1 MGCKALCLN
10 ALTGLFVSVIVNLSL
25 YGFPGGLEEKQ
36 KDPLGGAL
44 GKVHIVFVLYSFNTS
59 EELGCH

>member
-10 ALTGLFVSVIVNLSL
+10 ALTGLFVSAIVGLSL
-25 YGFPGGLEEKQ
+25 YGFPGGLEGEK
-36 KDPLGGAL
+36 KDPFGEAL
-44 GKVHIVFVLYSFNTS
+44 GKVHIVFVLLSFNTS